1 MTVLTER
8 AHAATPHGAPDS
20 AAHSASH
27 SASHEDETNYVAVW
41 GVLCAL
47 LGVSILGPMIGI
59 RLLTL
64 VTAFGIAIVKAYI
77 VCAYFM
83 HLRIEK
89 KWVAY
94 ILGFMLALMVVLFGG
109 TAPDVLEHDGLRWQ
123 KTYVEPAGPG
133 GER

>member
-1 MTVLTER
+1 MTER
-8 AHAATPHGAPDS
+8 AHADAPHHDQ
-20 AAHSASH
+20 
-27 SASHEDETNYVAVW
+27 TNYVAIW

-47 LGVSILGPMIGI
+47 LGVSLVGPMFGV

-64 VTAFGIAIVKAYI
+64 VTALGIAIVKAYI

-89 KWVAY
+89 RWVAY
-94 ILGFMLALMVVLFGG
+94 VFGFMLALMLVFFGG
-109 TAPDVLEHDGLRWQ
+109 TAPDVLRQDGLRWQ
-123 KTYVEPAGPG
+123 KTYVEPATLG

>member
-1 MTVLTER
+1 MTAVTQR
-8 AHAATPHGAPDS
+8 AHADAPHD
-20 AAHSASH
+20 
-27 SASHEDETNYVAVW
+27 DQTNYVAIW
-41 GVLCAL
+41 GALCAL
-47 LGVSILGPMIGI
+47 LGVSILGPMVGI

-83 HLRIEK
+83 HLNIEK

-94 ILGFMLALMVVLFGG
+94 ILGFMLALIVVFFGG
-109 TAPDVLEHDGLRWQ
+109 IAPDVLEHDGLQWR
-123 KTYVEPAGPG
+123 KTYVEPATLG